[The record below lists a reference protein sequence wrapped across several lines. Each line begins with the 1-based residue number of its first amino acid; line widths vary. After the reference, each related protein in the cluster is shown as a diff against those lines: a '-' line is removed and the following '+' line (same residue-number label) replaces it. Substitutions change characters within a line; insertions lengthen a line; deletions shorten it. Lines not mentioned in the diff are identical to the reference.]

1 MTREDFMMKK
11 TDIETR
17 MHQTRIDERNAIKA
31 MTLQFEDRLQD
42 EQLKFR
48 KLRNSIMEERDMKRV
63 EIENEYKQRRREL
76 WAEDCELVDLWRA
89 QLGDI
94 NHECYQSLTRGRG
107 AGEPALR
114 PRQPG

>member
-1 MTREDFMMKK
+1 MERMTREDFMMKK
-11 TDIETR
+11 ADIETR

-76 WAEDCELVDLWRA
+76 WSEDCELVDQWRA
-89 QLGDI
+89 QLGDMNFI
-94 NHECYQSLTRGRG
+94 PPTSGDGQLKVGG
-107 AGEPALR
+107 
-114 PRQPG
+114 

>member
-1 MTREDFMMKK
+1 MERMTREDFMMKK

-48 KLRNSIMEERDMKRV
+48 KLRNSIMEERDMK
-63 EIENEYKQRRREL
+63 L
-76 WAEDCELVDLWRA
+76 
-89 QLGDI
+89 
-94 NHECYQSLTRGRG
+94 
-107 AGEPALR
+107 
-114 PRQPG
+114 

>member
-1 MTREDFMMKK
+1 MERMTREDFMMKK

-48 KLRNSIMEERDMKRV
+48 KQRNSIMEERDMKRV

-94 NHECYQSLTRGRG
+94 NFTPPTSGDGQLKEVES
-107 AGEPALR
+107 
-114 PRQPG
+114 

>member
-1 MTREDFMMKK
+1 MERMTREEYMMKK
-11 TDIETR
+11 TDIDTR

-48 KLRNSIMEERDMKRV
+48 KLRDSIMEERDMKRV

-76 WAEDCELVDLWRA
+76 WAEDCELVDQWRR
-89 QLGDI
+89 QLGDMFI
-94 NHECYQSLTRGRG
+94 TPPS
-107 AGEPALR
+107 GEE
-114 PRQPG
+114 QHKIGGEV

>member
-1 MTREDFMMKK
+1 MERMTREEYMMKK
-11 TDIETR
+11 TDIDTR

-48 KLRNSIMEERDMKRV
+48 KLRDSIMEERDMKRV

-76 WAEDCELVDLWRA
+76 WAEDCELVDQWRA
-89 QLGDI
+89 QLGDM
-94 NHECYQSLTRGRG
+94 NFTPPPLREAGSLTNR
-107 AGEPALR
+107 EYEL
-114 PRQPG
+114 